1 MSIIIET
8 AFKTSIDIPY
18 GELKNVIS
26 WCQHNCQ
33 SDWRFQESLHAPN
46 AGYSSLPYNFFFETE
61 KDYVSFV
68 IWKK

>member
-1 MSIIIET
+1 MSISIAT
-8 AFKTSIDIPY
+8 AYKTSLSIPY

-33 SDWRFQESLHAPN
+33 SDWRFQEDMNSTDNFSLH
-46 AGYSSLPYNFFFETE
+46 YDFFFEDE
-61 KDYVSFV
+61 KDYVAFI